1 MQIELLVVTNLPY
14 KHLVAIIYPYSSK
27 TKGKVGIHATPR
39 IGSCCYSYKI
49 VYTVTR
55 WFVWNIIFVC
65 TQTVPAFSN
74 KNCSSQAV
82 TYLLPLKQGHHFY
95 PLLRLLPV
103 TTETRTSFLPSTVT
117 YLLLQKQEHHF
128 YPLLRLLPTC
138 YHRNKN
144 IISTLYS
151 GLLPTCYHRNKI
163 KAGKILVITKD
174 TRVSRISRA
183 EPDRTLMAESV
194 YTTFNRTIIR
204 C

>member
-1 MQIELLVVTNLPY
+1 MGCGWQAYMLTTTNLNWVVVHRVCSSFDWDLAYLLAQKGHVHAELLVVTNLPY

-65 TQTVPAFSN
+65 AQTVPAFSN

-117 YLLLQKQEHHF
+117 YLLL
-128 YPLLRLLPTC
+128 
-138 YHRNKN
+138 
-144 IISTLYS
+144 
-151 GLLPTCYHRNKI
+151 
-163 KAGKILVITKD
+163 
-174 TRVSRISRA
+174 
-183 EPDRTLMAESV
+183 
-194 YTTFNRTIIR
+194 
-204 C
+204 